1 MRFMSRLV
9 LLLVL
14 CPGLVWA
21 NPGFRGPATRFPVA
35 QVDAATF
42 EVIARGGRV
51 NARRY
56 WCAAG
61 FYGLAQGIPS
71 SNRIYLA
78 VAEGPSVTT
87 PGRKAVRFT
96 FDPVAAGVTPIAP
109 PLSLSVKAVGD
120 NMSVVAAQQL
130 CGSSGAFGF

>member
-1 MRFMSRLV
+1 MRRLI
-9 LLLVL
+9 LILAL
-14 CPGLVWA
+14 CPSFAWA
-21 NPGFRGPATRFPVA
+21 NMIFFGAINRFPVA

-51 NARRY
+51 GARDY

-61 FYGLAQGIPS
+61 DYGLSQGIR
-71 SNRIYLA
+71 SNTRVYLA

-96 FDPVAAGVTPIAP
+96 FDPEAAGVVPIDP
-109 PLSLSVKAVGD
+109 QLSLSVKAVGD
-120 NMSVVAAQQL
+120 NMTLVAAQQF
-130 CGSSGAFGF
+130 CGNTGILGF